1 MFTGIVEAVGTVRSV
16 EAKSSSRQFVV
27 EAPFAGELK
36 LGESVAVAGA
46 CMTVTHLPG
55 DAFAFTTIEES
66 LSKTTLGDLSVGDSV
81 NLERALRMGARLD
94 GHLVQGHVDAA
105 GEVVRVEE
113 LAGSWTF
120 EIAYPEQWRPNL
132 IPTGSITVDGI
143 SLTTA
148 RLDDDAHT
156 FTVAIIPHTFEV
168 TTASRWTEGGRVNL
182 EFDLIGKY
190 ALRRSA

>member
-1 MFTGIVEAVGTVRSV
+1 MFTGIVEAVGTVRSI
-16 EAKSSSRQFVV
+16 EARGSGRQFVV
-27 EAPFAGELK
+27 EAPFAQELQI
-36 LGESVAVAGA
+36 GESVAVAGA
-46 CMTVTHLPG
+46 CMTVTDLPG
-55 DAFAFTTIEES
+55 GAFAFTTIEES
-66 LSKTTLGDLSVGDSV
+66 LSKTTLGELSIGDPV

-94 GHLVQGHVDAA
+94 GHLVQGHVDATGRIA
-105 GEVVRVEE
+105 RATE
-113 LAGSWTF
+113 LASSWTF
-120 EIAYPEQWRPNL
+120 EIAYPPKWRPNL

-168 TTASRWTEGGRVNL
+168 TTAGRWAEGSVVNL